1 MVATSVCLLRQHLW
15 LSVTILCSLPPT
27 FRLDE
32 FPSLWFAGELWTE
45 FLCFGGYSNLTQILA
60 VTFFF
65 SFFFSSF
72 SHTHSMWKYPGQRSN
87 PSHSCRHAGSLT
99 RCKTAGAPLAAPFFL
114 LNCQLQAQ
122 LHTLCCWAFCQCSA
136 VGDAVRTDEKG
147 PGRESPKRQHVKDR
161 QGLDTGWIQEE
172 RGERPEEM
180 LKWLHPLP
188 PGF

>member
-1 MVATSVCLLRQHLW
+1 MVRWGAVDGIFMLWWLLKFNTNISCNIFFFFFLFLFQPHPQHVEV
-15 LSVTILCSLPPT
+15 SRSEIKSKPQLPPRWILNT
-27 FRLDE
+27 LQDSGS
-32 FPSLWFAGELWTE
+32 SLSSTI
-45 FLCFGGYSNLTQILA
+45 FLTG
-60 VTFFF
+60 
-65 SFFFSSF
+65 
-72 SHTHSMWKYPGQRSN
+72 
-87 PSHSCRHAGSLT
+87 
-99 RCKTAGAPLAAPFFL
+99 L

-122 LHTLCCWAFCQCSA
+122 LHTLCCWAFCPCSA

>member
-1 MVATSVCLLRQHLW
+1 MCLLRHHLW
-15 LSVTILCSLPPT
+15 LSVSILCSLPPT

-45 FLCFGGYSNLTQILA
+45 FLYFGVYSNLTQILA

-65 SFFFSSF
+65 FFFLFLFQPHPQHVEVSRSEIESKPQLPPRWILNTLQDSGSSLSSTIF
-72 SHTHSMWKYPGQRSN
+72 
-87 PSHSCRHAGSLT
+87 LT
-99 RCKTAGAPLAAPFFL
+99 GL

-122 LHTLCCWAFCQCSA
+122 LHTLCCWAFCPCSA